1 LKGDFDRLN
10 YIMQKSIEIVENKQ
24 WLFMEKILY

>member
-10 YIMQKSIEIVENKQ
+10 YIMQKSIEIVENRQ

>member
-10 YIMQKSIEIVENKQ
+10 YIIEKSIEIVENRQ